1 MGAELFHAAGRT
13 DGQTE
18 RQIDITK
25 VIAPENCFVIED
37 DYSCKKKRLKFS
49 VKYVQMSDSVSN
61 KISVYTLQKRTEL
74 QSVDLETF
82 R

>member
-1 MGAELFHAAGRT
+1 MIIH
-13 DGQTE
+13 
-18 RQIDITK
+18 
-25 VIAPENCFVIED
+25 V
-37 DYSCKKKRLKFS
+37 KKKRLKFS